1 GADARDETAWNL
13 VGAVV
18 DGQGGHRGDRGKG
31 ERGRPNPDAAH
42 RASLASSLGN
52 ASSSAASAS
61 SKRQRARSGSS
72 ISLDTA
78 RTSTAGTP
86 ARCAALRTAKPSM
99 ASTWQTLVPP
109 TRALVPIG

>member
-1 GADARDETAWNL
+1 EETRGTAEEDDLVTMRSGVRRRPPGADARDETAWNL

-18 DGQGGHRGDRGKG
+18 DGQAGHRGKG

-42 RASLASSLGN
+42 RASSASSLGN

-86 ARCAALRTAKPSM
+86 ARC
-99 ASTWQTLVPP
+99 
-109 TRALVPIG
+109 